1 MRGIRGTHVNRLASG
16 VGRKKKGAHK
26 TFPCVYAWRS
36 RERASTRRKEFQ
48 EWFQHTLSPHPDPPP
63 EVTSIKPESWF
74 PNPPCRDWLLF
85 RSRPGVSSLS
95 KCPASRDLPPKRAPL
110 PSHRLSRNLEV
121 TFRDYW
127 LPDGIRSLEDIL
139 SLATGSKDLR
149 SLTRS
154 RTVLPISYGYY
165 GD

>member
-1 MRGIRGTHVNRLASG
+1 MWTASLLGLVERKKEHTRRFRACMRGE
-16 VGRKKKGAHK
+16 VGNAPPRAGKNS
-26 TFPCVYAWRS
+26 RS
-36 RERASTRRKEFQ
+36 DFSTPSR
-48 EWFQHTLSPHPDPPP
+48 HTQIDPPP